1 MIKKSPI
8 EVKNL
13 VHDPEY
19 SAVIKKMKYLI
30 LRTHSTNEIKY

>member
-13 VHDPEY
+13 VHDSEY
-19 SAVIKKMKYLI
+19 SAVIKKIKYLI
-30 LRTHSTNEIKY
+30 LRTHINNEIEY